1 MFSCRSVCVFS
12 FLLSQTVR
20 TSGSTRFHERDERHT
35 SMADTIH
42 LQPEISPRAS
52 VVHREITL
60 KVATTFDFMG
70 TLNCSLF
77 VVGCSNAVSKS
88 ENFFFISS
96 RGNKSKTESE
106 LPQNQK

>member
-1 MFSCRSVCVFS
+1 MF
-12 FLLSQTVR
+12 FLFCYHKRYVLLDR
-20 TSGSTRFHERDERHT
+20 PASTRETRDIPQWLIRSTCKLRFHHEHLLFIER
-35 SMADTIH
+35 
-42 LQPEISPRAS
+42 
-52 VVHREITL
+52 L